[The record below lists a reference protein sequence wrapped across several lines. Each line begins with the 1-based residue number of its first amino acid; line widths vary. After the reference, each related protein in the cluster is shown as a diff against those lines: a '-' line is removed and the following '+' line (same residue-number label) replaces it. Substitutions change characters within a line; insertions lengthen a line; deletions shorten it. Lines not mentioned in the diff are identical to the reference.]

1 MSTLLVRAPAKIN
14 LTFEVLGRRPDGYHE
29 VRTVLLTLDL
39 ADLVL
44 LSRADRLSLVME
56 GAAGALAGEPPDQNL
71 AFRAA
76 AALRNEAGCQQGA
89 LIRLQKRVPIAAG
102 FGGGS
107 SDAAAVLRG
116 LNVLWG
122 LSLPVERLA
131 SVAAGLGSDVPF
143 FLHCGAALASG
154 RGEHV
159 TPLPDPPSL
168 RLLLLAPRGP
178 ARVAK
183 TASMYAQLAPGDY
196 TSGAASERLAAR
208 IRRGLPVRDRDIVNA
223 FEAALPTAAPTTSAA
238 MDALR
243 ALGHVPHLA
252 GAGPSFFLLLGPD
265 DDDARFVARAS
276 SAGGWTATIARS
288 LSRQAALAMEVPS

>member
-44 LSRADRLSLVME
+44 LSRADRLSLVVE
-56 GAAGALAGEPPDQNL
+56 GAAGALATEPPDQNL

-76 AALRNEAGCQQGA
+76 AALRNAARCQQGA

-102 FGGGS
+102 LGGGS

-122 LSLPVERLA
+122 LSLSAERLA
-131 SVAAGLGSDVPF
+131 SVAASLGSDVPF

-159 TPLPDPPSL
+159 TPLPDPPAL
-168 RLLLLAPRGP
+168 RLLLLAPGGP

-183 TASMYAQLAPGDY
+183 TASMYAQLTPADY
-196 TSGAASERLAAR
+196 TSGTASERLAAR

-223 FEAALPTAAPTTSAA
+223 FEAAVPAAAPTTSAA

-243 ALGHVPHLA
+243 ALGRVPHLA
-252 GAGPSFFLLLGPD
+252 GAGPAFFLLLAPD
-265 DDDARFVARAS
+265 DDPARLAARAP

-288 LSRQAALAMEVPS
+288 LNRQAALATEVAS